1 MQTVNAT
8 YNSIV
13 SGRYIVEYKIQI
25 GNDTYTQSDIFG
37 SPVISQALFD
47 KFSVGNAVA
56 GEFKVTL
63 KPKGTIPTM
72 ALLEVFAR
80 VKNTSLTSDWIPKG
94 KYYIDTRKLDH
105 NGYLSLECYDA
116 MLKGEYAF
124 MISGTWTSTT
134 ALATVNMITSDMGIS
149 VENNTLSVLTNS
161 PKNVNF
167 VPNIGED
174 GTTGREMLT
183 YIAAMYGGNFI
194 IDEEGNL
201 KLIQL
206 VSPSNTAPMGMK
218 ASSLDT
224 APAYDP
230 IDRVILYSLN
240 REEGFRSPE
249 STFDSLTGRILEA
262 ACPWTSQALSDGL
275 LSIVNGYI
283 YQPLEATNVPLLPHY
298 QLGDGITINGTT
310 SVIASEV
317 INLNAAHLCEIS
329 APFEE
334 EVNHEYPYRSPAQRT
349 IENAVTQEQ
358 LRTAGQTT
366 INGGNIMTD
375 TIQTEGTYPNGVHG
389 VTKLE
394 AGTVHSEGTNDVSGE
409 NYEGVFE
416 ASNIYLKWDQS
427 GNTAQTWIEPN
438 YIELTQTINGVTESA
453 VMNVTPSASLN
464 SISHTSG
471 LGITAQTLKKW
482 GRVATVTLVLT
493 GDGAWHAAGSDIF
506 SGKIN
511 LPPATDVMGC
521 GYYSSSV
528 YVGWMK
534 SDGSINIRLSQ
545 GTTFSPGSPIYISW
559 TFVF

>member
-8 YNSIV
+8 YNSII

-25 GNDTYTQSDIFG
+25 GSDTYSQSDIFG
-37 SPVISQALFD
+37 VPVISQALFD

-56 GEFKVTL
+56 GELKVTL

-80 VKNTSLTSDWIPKG
+80 VKNASLTSDWIPKG

-116 MLKGEYAF
+116 MLKGEYTF
-124 MISGTWTSTT
+124 MTSGTWTSTT
-134 ALATVNMITSDMGIS
+134 ALATVNMVTSDMGIS
-149 VENNTLSVLTNS
+149 AEGNTLAVLTND
-161 PKNVNF
+161 PKNVDY

-183 YIAAMYGGNFI
+183 YIASMYGGNFI
-194 IDEEGNL
+194 IDEEGDL

-206 VSPSNTAPMGMK
+206 TSPSDTAPMGAL

-224 APAYDP
+224 APAYDA
-230 IDRVILYSLN
+230 IDRVIMYGLN
-240 REEGFRSPE
+240 KEEGFKSPE
-249 STFDSLTGRILEA
+249 STFDSLTGRILEVT
-262 ACPWTSQALSDGL
+262 CPWTSQTLADDLLDIVDGY
-275 LSIVNGYI
+275 V
-283 YQPLEATNVPLLPHY
+283 YQPLEATNVPLPPHY

-310 SVIASEV
+310 SIIASEV

-349 IENAVTQEQ
+349 IDNAVTQEQ

-375 TIQTEGTYPNGVHG
+375 TIQTEGTYPSGVHG

-394 AGTVHSEGTNDVSGE
+394 AGTVHSEGTNGEE
-409 NYEGVFE
+409 NYEGIFE
-416 ASNIYLKWDQS
+416 ASNIELTWEQS
-427 GNTAQTWIEPN
+427 GDTALTWIEAS
-438 YIELTQTINGVTESA
+438 YIELTQTIGGVTKSA
-453 VMNVTPSASLN
+453 VMGVSPESTLN
-464 SISHTSG
+464 PITRSSG

-493 GDGAWHAAGSDIF
+493 GDGAYHGAGSDIF
-506 SGKIN
+506 SGTISI
-511 LPPATDVMGC
+511 PPSTDVMGC
-521 GYYSSSV
+521 GYYSSTI
-528 YVGWMK
+528 YTGWMK

-545 GTTFSPGSPIYISW
+545 AVTFSAGSPIYISW